1 LEKKM
6 KQRLSEVVYFPIMV
20 AVLAWQLLY
29 FALTE
34 VETFLV
40 VVVSVLFGYHFG
52 VMWGLTVFF
61 SIYLIMRMV
70 GGYVGLLANKLDWIG
85 QSIARRK

>member
-6 KQRLSEVVYFPIMV
+6 KRLSEVVYFPIMV